1 MLAEEYRRPEPLQP
15 GRRWS
20 EWFSTLK
27 QGIGGIAFVLHRF
40 TGIVLVL
47 YLFLHFYVLSYLAR
61 GEEAYKNV
69 VNLMTSPVLELLEV
83 ALVAAVV
90 YHGLNGVRLVLMSL
104 NIGVK
109 RQKEMFWAVFV
120 ISALV
125 TVVAA
130 FFMLA

>member
-15 GRRWS
+15 GRRWG

-27 QGIGGIAFVLHRF
+27 EGIGGVAFVLHRF

-61 GEEAYKNV
+61 GPEAYANIVK
-69 VNLMTSPVLELLEV
+69 LMENPVLELFEV
-83 ALVAAVV
+83 ALVAAIV
-90 YHGLNGVRLVLMSL
+90 YHGLNGIRLMLMSL

-109 RQKEMFWAVFV
+109 RQKEMFWVVFG
-120 ISALV
+120 ISVVV
-125 TVVAA
+125 TAVAA